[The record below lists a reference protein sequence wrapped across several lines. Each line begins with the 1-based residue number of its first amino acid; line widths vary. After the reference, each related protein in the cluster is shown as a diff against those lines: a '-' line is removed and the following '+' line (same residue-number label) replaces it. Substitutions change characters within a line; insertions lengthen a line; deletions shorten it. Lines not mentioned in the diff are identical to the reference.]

1 MQMKNRVVVTG
12 MGVIT
17 PIGHTV
23 GAYWDNLL
31 AGKSGVGSITRFDT
45 TNYPTRIAGE
55 IRSFD
60 AGTYMDRKEARRMDL
75 VGQYAMAAAVQA
87 SEHARLKLESIDRDR
102 AGVIIGSGIGGI
114 GTFEEQHSKLES
126 SGPGRVSP
134 FFIPMMIIDMAAGLI
149 SMRFGF
155 HGPNYAT
162 VSACCSS
169 AHAIADAFRCIQ
181 RGEAD
186 IMLTGGSEATITPTA
201 LAGFCQAQALSER
214 NDAPEQASRPFDV
227 NRDGFVMGEG
237 GAIVV
242 LESYEHAKA
251 RGAVMYAELL
261 GAGMSGDAH
270 HMTAPHPDGYGARRA
285 MEAALKDAGLAPEQ
299 IDYINA
305 HATSTGLGDV
315 AETRA
320 IKAVF
325 GDRAPHVP
333 INATKSMVGHLL
345 GAAGAVELITVIKSI
360 ETQTIH
366 PTINLET
373 ADPQCDLDYVPLTA
387 RKAKINHAISNSFGF
402 GGHNITLVAG
412 AATGAR

>member
-1 MQMKNRVVVTG
+1 MKKRVVITG

-17 PIGHTV
+17 PIGHSV
-23 GAYWDNLL
+23 EEYWAGLL
-31 AGKSGVGSITRFDT
+31 AGRSGIATITRFDT
-45 TNYPTRIAGE
+45 ASFPTRIAGE
-55 IRSFD
+55 IKQFD
-60 AGTYMDRKEARRMDL
+60 VTRYVEKKESRRMDL

-87 SEHARLKLESIDRDR
+87 MEHSGISPDAIDRDR
-102 AGVIIGSGIGGI
+102 AGVIVGSGIGGI
-114 GTFEEQHSKLES
+114 GTFEEQHSKLEGA
-126 SGPGRVSP
+126 GPGRVSP

-149 SMRFGF
+149 SMRYGF

-169 AHAIADAFRCIQ
+169 AHAIADAFRTIQ
-181 RGEAD
+181 RDEAD
-186 IMLTGGSEATITPTA
+186 IMVTGGSEATITPTS

-214 NDAPEQASRPFDV
+214 NDEPHRASRPFDV

-237 GAIVV
+237 GAMVV
-242 LESYEHAKA
+242 LESYDHAVA
-251 RGAVMYAELL
+251 RGATIHAELL
-261 GAGMSGDAH
+261 GAGMSGDAY

-285 MEAALKDAGLAPEQ
+285 MESALRDAQLSPDS

-315 AETRA
+315 AETKA

-325 GDRAPHVP
+325 GERASQIP

-345 GAAGAVELITVIKSI
+345 GAAGAVELIALVKSI

-373 ADPQCDLDYVPLTA
+373 PDPACDLDYVPNTA
-387 RKAKINHAISNSFGF
+387 RAARVRAAISNSFGF

-412 AATGAR
+412 ALNGAR